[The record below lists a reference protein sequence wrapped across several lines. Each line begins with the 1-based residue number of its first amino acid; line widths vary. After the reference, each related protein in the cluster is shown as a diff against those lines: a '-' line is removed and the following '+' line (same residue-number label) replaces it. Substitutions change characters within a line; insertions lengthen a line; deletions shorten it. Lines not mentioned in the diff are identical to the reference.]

1 MKNKPDGLFFN
12 RQFCDEAQ
20 NCWDRSGLSVE
31 RFGMEEKMKN
41 GIKYERIW
49 AEVDLDAIRENAE
62 HMVEGTGSGT
72 KLIAVV
78 KMDGYGHGAVPIAHE
93 LEDMRRVYG
102 FAVATVEEALILRGS
117 GIRKPIL
124 VLGYAFPDTYE
135 KLAREDIRPT
145 VFREDMLP
153 QLSEA
158 AAACGRPFRIHIKV
172 DTGMNRI
179 GIRPDDTGLAFV
191 KKCMETPGLE
201 IEGIFTHF
209 ARADEADKTAAKAQL
224 SSFLAFCRRAQEEL
238 GLPSLMRHCA
248 NSAGILEM
256 PEASLDAVRAG
267 IILYGLWPSDEM
279 RRDTVPLRPALS
291 LYSRIIFIKTVKA
304 GEQISYGGTFTAKED
319 MRVATVPAG
328 YGDGYPRSLSGK
340 GYVLIAGKRAPILG
354 RICMDQFMVDVTHIT
369 EAKENSLVT
378 LIGTDGKERIC
389 MEQLGDLSGRFNYE
403 LACCLNRRVP
413 RVYKKAG
420 KTVYTRDNFRDF
432 S

>member
-1 MKNKPDGLFFN
+1 M
-12 RQFCDEAQ
+12 
-20 NCWDRSGLSVE
+20 
-31 RFGMEEKMKN
+31 
-41 GIKYERIW
+41 KYERIW
-49 AEVDLDAIRENAE
+49 AEVDLDAIHENVE
-62 HMVEGTGSGT
+62 HMMANVSAGV

-93 LEDMRRVYG
+93 LEDMPCRYG

-117 GIRKPIL
+117 GVRKPVL

-153 QLSEA
+153 QLSQA
-158 AAACGRPFRIHIKV
+158 AAVSGRPFKIHIKV

-179 GIRPDDTGLAFV
+179 GIRPDDAGLSFV

-209 ARADEADKTAAKAQL
+209 ARADEADKSHAEAQL
-224 SSFLAFCRRAQEEL
+224 SSFLSFCKRIEKEL
-238 GLPSLMRHCA
+238 GIRIPMRHCA
-248 NSAGILEM
+248 NSAGIVEM
-256 PEASLDAVRAG
+256 PQSGLDAVRAG
-267 IILYGLWPSDEM
+267 IILYGLWPSDEVK
-279 RRDTVPLRPALS
+279 RDIVSLRPALS
-291 LYSRIIFIKTVKA
+291 LYSRIIFIKEVKA

-319 MRVATVPAG
+319 MRVATVPVG
-328 YGDGYPRSLSGK
+328 YGDGYPRSLSGQ

-354 RICMDQFMVDVTHIT
+354 RVCMDQFMVDVTHIP
-369 EAKENSLVT
+369 EAEENGLVT
-378 LIGTDGKERIC
+378 LIGTDGDESIS
-389 MEQLGDLSGRFNYE
+389 MELLGDLSGRFNYE

-413 RVYKKAG
+413 RVYKKDG
-420 KTVYTRDNFRDF
+420 KTVYTKDNFRDF

>member
-1 MKNKPDGLFFN
+1 MANVSAG
-12 RQFCDEAQ
+12 
-20 NCWDRSGLSVE
+20 V
-31 RFGMEEKMKN
+31 
-41 GIKYERIW
+41 
-49 AEVDLDAIRENAE
+49 
-62 HMVEGTGSGT
+62 

-93 LEDMRRVYG
+93 LEDMPCLYG

-117 GIRKPIL
+117 GVRKPVL

-153 QLSEA
+153 QLSQA
-158 AAACGRPFRIHIKV
+158 AAVSGRPFKIHIKV

-179 GIRPDDTGLAFV
+179 GIRPDDAGLSFV

-209 ARADEADKTAAKAQL
+209 ARADEADKSHAEAQL
-224 SSFLAFCRRAQEEL
+224 SSFLSFCKRIEKEL
-238 GLPSLMRHCA
+238 GIRIPMRHCA
-248 NSAGILEM
+248 NSAGIVEM
-256 PEASLDAVRAG
+256 PQSGLDAVRAG
-267 IILYGLWPSDEM
+267 IILYGLWPSDEVK
-279 RRDTVPLRPALS
+279 RDIVSLRPALS
-291 LYSRIIFIKTVKA
+291 LYSRIIFIKEVKA

-319 MRVATVPAG
+319 MGVATVPVG
-328 YGDGYPRSLSGK
+328 YGDGYPRSLSGQ

-354 RICMDQFMVDVTHIT
+354 RVCMDQFMVDVTHIP
-369 EAKENSLVT
+369 EAEENGLVT
-378 LIGTDGKERIC
+378 LIGTDGDESIS
-389 MEQLGDLSGRFNYE
+389 MELLGDLSGRFNYE

-413 RVYKKAG
+413 RVYKKDG
-420 KTVYTRDNFRDF
+420 KTVYTKDNFRDF